1 MHSDRIIKILESV
14 KCVAHAVGNT
24 YVLFMYLASLLFAS
38 YTVFDNVIVTVHVLF
53 ANFFCSMAEGFKIVS
68 KMFAYCKLFQTS
80 DSYYI
85 QFTVVPKPKTSRLF
99 AHLARRPTRSPAFIF
114 WRRLSLFFN
123 PCRALLLTFSRVFEE
138 PNYDG
143 TVTVTTLCKFQADR
157 PKHEWIVKK
166 CDSHVPVS
174 SWTFV
179 VSPDKTKT
187 TTTPCLVLAD
197 FLSSSFS
204 LI

>member
-1 MHSDRIIKILESV
+1 
-14 KCVAHAVGNT
+14 
-24 YVLFMYLASLLFAS
+24 
-38 YTVFDNVIVTVHVLF
+38 
-53 ANFFCSMAEGFKIVS
+53 
-68 KMFAYCKLFQTS
+68 MFAYCKLFQTS

-138 PNYDG
+138 PKYDG

-166 CDSHVPVS
+166 CDPHVPVS

-187 TTTPCLVLAD
+187 TTTTTTTTPSACG
-197 FLSSSFS
+197 FS
-204 LI
+204 LKFVFTHLTTSLLSHACRLFIKFAIIS